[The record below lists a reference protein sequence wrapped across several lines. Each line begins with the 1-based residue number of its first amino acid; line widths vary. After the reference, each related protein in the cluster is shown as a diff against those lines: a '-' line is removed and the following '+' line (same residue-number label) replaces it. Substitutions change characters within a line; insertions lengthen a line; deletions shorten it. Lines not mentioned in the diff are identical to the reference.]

1 MAFLFKSK
9 KHQERA
15 LAGGRDGPNSSQG
28 SVQSPDARSRVVRE
42 EKGPTHRSTPT
53 GSLNSIDNDAS
64 NASPDQGFNPGPPR
78 RAQTG
83 DPPAQAPPDTQQQV
97 SGDDTLPG
105 GRERPAAASQNLFAK
120 ANSCAIVSQ
129 RSLPTKPELLVIPMV
144 ATEAQLHLVTPRP
157 LSPLWRS
164 CQRYVVK
171 RRRHVRDG
179 GLDQQL
185 HRQR

>member
-9 KHQERA
+9 KHQDRA

-97 SGDDTLPG
+97 SIEAPQVVAS
-105 GRERPAAASQNLFAK
+105 RPRPHVNLFAK
-120 ANSCAIVSQ
+120 PNLSAIVSK
-129 RSLPTKPELLVIPMV
+129 RSLSAKPQLVAIPMV
-144 ATEAQLHLVTPRP
+144 ATET
-157 LSPLWRS
+157 
-164 CQRYVVK
+164 
-171 RRRHVRDG
+171 
-179 GLDQQL
+179 
-185 HRQR
+185 

>member
-1 MAFLFKSK
+1 M
-9 KHQERA
+9 
-15 LAGGRDGPNSSQG
+15 
-28 SVQSPDARSRVVRE
+28 QSPDARSRVVRE

-97 SGDDTLPG
+97 SIDAPQVVA
-105 GRERPAAASQNLFAK
+105 REPRPQASLFLK
-120 ANSCAIVSQ
+120 ANLSAIVSKW
-129 RSLPTKPELLVIPMV
+129 SLSTKPELVAIPVV
-144 ATEAQLHLVTPRP
+144 ATKTELYLVPP
-157 LSPLWRS
+157 WALSPLWCS
-164 CQRYVVK
+164 CQRYVVE

-179 GLDQQL
+179 RLDQQF
-185 HRQR
+185 HR